1 MFTAW
6 QAWHVQG
13 ELRAAAQNLTAM
25 SASAAEGNLKA
36 AQRQVRG
43 ASENAASA
51 RRHTRGPVWWTASKL
66 PEIGDE
72 VTAVRT
78 VAEVADSLA
87 GDTLPP
93 LLRAGSAL
101 TERAVSPR
109 GKFVLEPIARAAPS
123 LEVGAEQ
130 VAASARRVDALE
142 TDGLLWPIKPQVLD
156 LRDKLDRARDLT
168 SAASTAAKLVPPML
182 GQNDERTYLLKI
194 QNNAEV
200 RATGGLPGA
209 LAVVSVK
216 DGKLELER
224 TGAPRDIGYFETP
237 FRGQSPEEEALFSSR
252 AVQYSQDT
260 GINPHFP
267 WSAETLSRMWT
278 ERQDTKIDGVMAIDP
293 VVFSYAL
300 DATGPLTAGGQELT
314 SANAVDLLLRDVYI
328 EEADLEAQ
336 NRFYEAVTRAFF
348 VKIADGDFDP
358 ATLVGALGRG
368 VEERRVMLWSDVEAE
383 QDVLEPLRIS
393 GAVPD
398 EPERSPEIGL
408 YLNDSG
414 SDKLTYYLE
423 HTVEVASQSCGS
435 LGNQVLDVTV
445 ELVSTVPAG
454 VETSA
459 VGGRAAESGAS
470 GGGHAPYHL
479 PLRARRRQ
487 HRLASGRWRGDC
499 LLRGKSPRAR
509 GGLAQPA
516 RTAGA
521 EEDDRVHRLYRSRS
535 DRQATSVDDPG
546 RTLDRCREDWRIGV
560 ALTVARRYSW
570 CASEMSADHRWR
582 SACLPRGSIP
592 V

>member
-1 MFTAW
+1 MAD
-6 QAWHVQG
+6 A
-13 ELRAAAQNLTAM
+13 
-25 SASAAEGNLKA
+25 
-36 AQRQVRG
+36 
-43 ASENAASA
+43 A
-51 RRHTRGPVWWTASKL
+51 RR
-66 PEIGDE
+66 I
-72 VTAVRT
+72 
-78 VAEVADSLA
+78 
-87 GDTLPP
+87 
-93 LLRAGSAL
+93 
-101 TERAVSPR
+101 
-109 GKFVLEPIARAAPS
+109 
-123 LEVGAEQ
+123 
-130 VAASARRVDALE
+130 DALE

-156 LRDKLDRARDLT
+156 LRDKLERARDLT

-182 GQNDERTYLLKI
+182 GQDDERTYLLEF

-237 FRGQSPEEEALFSSR
+237 FRKQSPEEEALFSSR

-278 ERQDTKIDGVMAIDP
+278 ERQDTQIDGVMAIDP

-300 DATGPLTAGGQELT
+300 DATGPLIVGGQELT

-358 ATLVGALGRG
+358 ATFVGALGRG
-368 VEERRVMLWSDVEAE
+368 VEERRVMLWSDVKAE

-445 ELVSTVPAG
+445 ELVSTVPKG
-454 VETSA
+454 VEFPLSVVGPPNPGLAAGDMLLTTYLYA
-459 VGGRAAESGAS
+459 PVGGSIDSLRVDGEETAFFEGSHRGREVGSLSLLVPREQKRTIEYTVYTDRGQTGKPRVLTTPGVRSTGVGRVGESV
-470 GGGHAPYHL
+470 
-479 PLRARRRQ
+479 
-487 HRLASGRWRGDC
+487 C
-499 LLRGKSPRAR
+499 
-509 GGLAQPA
+509 
-516 RTAGA
+516 
-521 EEDDRVHRLYRSRS
+521 
-535 DRQATSVDDPG
+535 
-546 RTLDRCREDWRIGV
+546 
-560 ALTVARRYSW
+560 
-570 CASEMSADHRWR
+570 
-582 SACLPRGSIP
+582 
-592 V
+592 